1 MSGTGFSVCG
11 SRRAKYGYRLTEATC
26 SVCGKAFM
34 RSDEHGWNAGG
45 KSKYQ
50 CSYHCYRVIEEEER
64 RKFRERMDKRI
75 AAYKYVEE
83 HKDDARKK
91 RVATAKQTEKSKK
104 LAGALEATM
113 REAETCEAW
122 VQIFSARA
130 KRYEKGTKEHKQAK
144 ASVDKWRKKLEAAQQ
159 AVYRLNTEMEANEN
173 VQSTPEEKVVG

>member
-1 MSGTGFSVCG
+1 MSGTGFAVCG

-50 CSYHCYRVIEEEER
+50 CSYSCYRVIEEEER

-91 RVATAKQTEKSKK
+91 RMSAAKQSEKSKK

-130 KRYEKGTKEHKQAK
+130 KRYEKGSKERKQAQ
-144 ASVDKWRKKLEAAQQ
+144 AAVEKWRKKLEAAQQ
-159 AVYRLNTEMEANEN
+159 AVYRLNTEMEAKEN
-173 VQSTPEEKVVG
+173 VQSTHEEKVVG